1 MAGRDPS
8 IESLKP
14 LYKKIR
20 RSRARPSIYR
30 ALHSTLTFN
39 FALSFRAE
47 SRNLF
52 FCRPNSRFLDCVPS
66 SPTWF
71 QWAALVSRGIGLR
84 FSRRV

>member
-30 ALHSTLTFN
+30 ALHNTLTFN
-39 FALSFRAE
+39 FALSSRAE

-52 FCRPNSRFLDCVPS
+52 FSGQTAGPS
-66 SPTWF
+66 TAFHPPPTWF
-71 QWAALVSRGIGLR
+71 SIGALVSGG
-84 FSRRV
+84 